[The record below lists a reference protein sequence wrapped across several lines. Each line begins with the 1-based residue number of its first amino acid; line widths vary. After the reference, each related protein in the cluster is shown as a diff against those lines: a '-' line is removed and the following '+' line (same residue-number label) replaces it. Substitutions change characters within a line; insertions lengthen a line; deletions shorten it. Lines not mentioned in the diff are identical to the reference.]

1 MNPFELLPIAASLM
15 ENLAV
20 VVVNINPKIQLV
32 IARSQIQCLVESF
45 AVFPERAAWPC
56 EGVYWIQSDYPVL
69 SFGCTYFHR
78 SPHWLISSLSTLASP
93 RKQAENPAHPAH
105 PSVVPDLCLL
115 MRPFSLLIATQLHR
129 NSLEPHFLSVAKHTA
144 QGNGRT
150 NRPISE
156 SQQRRLSISRL
167 LLSTR
172 VILPSPPINE
182 CRTDRRC
189 CQMGERCSNARR
201 RD

>member
-1 MNPFELLPIAASLM
+1 MNPFELLSIAASLM
-15 ENLAV
+15 QNLAV

-32 IARSQIQCLVESF
+32 IAGSQIQCLVESF

-69 SFGCTYFHR
+69 SLGCTYFHR
-78 SPHWLISSLSTLASP
+78 SPRWLGSSLSTLASA
-93 RKQAENPAHPAH
+93 RKQAENPAH

-156 SQQRRLSISRL
+156 SQQRRLSISRP

-172 VILPSPPINE
+172 VILPSLPTDE

-189 CQMGERCSNARR
+189 YQRGERCSNARR

>member
-1 MNPFELLPIAASLM
+1 MNPFELLSIAASLM
-15 ENLAV
+15 QNLAV
-20 VVVNINPKIQLV
+20 VIVNINPKIQLV
-32 IARSQIQCLVESF
+32 IAGSQIYCLVESF

-56 EGVYWIQSDYPVL
+56 EGVNWIQSDYPVFSL
-69 SFGCTYFHR
+69 GCTYFHR
-78 SPHWLISSLSTLASP
+78 LPRWLGSSLSTLASA
-93 RKQAENPAHPAH
+93 RKQAENPAH

-129 NSLEPHFLSVAKHTA
+129 NSLETHFLSVAKHTA

-150 NRPISE
+150 NSPISE
-156 SQQRRLSISRL
+156 LQQRLPSMSRL

-172 VILPSPPINE
+172 VILLSPPIDE
-182 CRTDRRC
+182 CRTDRRR
-189 CQMGERCSNARR
+189 CQTGERCSNARR

>member
-1 MNPFELLPIAASLM
+1 MQ
-15 ENLAV
+15 NLAV
-20 VVVNINPKIQLV
+20 VVVNINPKIRLV
-32 IARSQIQCLVESF
+32 IAGSQIQCLVESC

-69 SFGCTYFHR
+69 SLGCTYFHG
-78 SPHWLISSLSTLASP
+78 SPRWLGSSLSTLASP
-93 RKQAENPAHPAH
+93 RKQAENPAQ

-129 NSLEPHFLSVAKHTA
+129 NSRETHFLSAAKHTA
-144 QGNGRT
+144 QENGRT
-150 NRPISE
+150 NPPISE
-156 SQQRRLSISRL
+156 SRQRRLSISRL

-172 VILPSPPINE
+172 VILLSPPIDE
-182 CRTDRRC
+182 CRTDRRR
-189 CQMGERCSNARR
+189 CQTGERCSNAPR